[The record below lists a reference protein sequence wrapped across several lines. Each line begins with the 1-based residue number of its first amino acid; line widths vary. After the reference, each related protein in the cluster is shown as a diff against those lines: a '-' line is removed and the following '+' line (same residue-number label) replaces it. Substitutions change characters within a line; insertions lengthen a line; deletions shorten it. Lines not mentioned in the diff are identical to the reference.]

1 MGKIVKVKFTRE
13 CGQATPNRKAPKNED
28 VPRKNY
34 NPKEMM
40 DKFNEKQVDDP
51 V

>member
-1 MGKIVKVKFTRE
+1 MKKLAKLNFTKD

-40 DKFNEKQVDDP
+40 DKLPTKKK
-51 V
+51 

>member
-1 MGKIVKVKFTRE
+1 MKKIVKLKFTRE

-40 DKFNEKQVDDP
+40 DKLPTKKK
-51 V
+51 